1 MEREYSEVIEEL
13 RRALR
18 LGERIDE
25 SVLIEGIRYL
35 ENALSSILSRSKKHK
50 YQSQLSHLLSIR
62 ARYEKRGS
70 GLSDDEL
77 RIKWEDVKSA
87 FSCRIRTGQIVNFKH
102 KDAAAF
108 LEDAFTIF
116 VERIN
121 EALDKHSM
129 IKVNAELAAEYM
141 TLNKDGEFIFGDK
154 YFNTKNEHISQST
167 DLGEWFTSN
176 VQEPILKQM
185 EEFEEEGSG
194 WALSKILHLLVNINK
209 YNPSRV
215 GSYIPLPDTIA
226 KKEACVNVKNFDDFC
241 FKWAILAALY
251 SGKRKNKDR
260 VEQYKKFE
268 NELNF
273 SGIEFPM
280 KLKDEKHVHL
290 LMIQDRYDDED
301 SPGDDDEYIPINYH
315 YVWIKN
321 LSRLVSSQLSNHH
334 GKKYICD
341 RCLHYFHSS
350 DKLTSHEEDCSS
362 INKCKVLLPN
372 KNNNKLTF
380 MNYSKKEWVPFVI
393 YADFECVLKPVAEAR
408 AYSVHEAFS
417 CGLYLKCNFD
427 DVLSEYRCYRK
438 VNDDDMS
445 PSEWFAQNLQDI
457 ADKVLEFF
465 DNPKPMCFTS
475 VEKVKFEKAEI
486 CHICKR
492 GFTEKDIKVRDHSHF
507 TGEYRGAAH
516 SKCNINYRDV
526 RFVPV
531 IFHNLSGYDSHLF
544 IREVATGFPGRV
556 WVLPQTKERYI
567 SFVKFMEDQRLSF
580 RFIDSFKFMASS
592 LDKLAKNLKQQ
603 PTLRKVFGQDYNGA
617 QIDLLTKKG
626 VFPYEYIS
634 SLEKLQETALPPPE
648 QFYSSLTDSDIST
661 KDYEHA
667 KEVWDSFKISNL
679 GEYSDLYL
687 KTDVILLVEV
697 FENFRKTCHEAYEL
711 DPAHYYTLPG
721 YSWDAML
728 LYTQVEL
735 ELLTDV
741 DMLLFVEK
749 GIRGG
754 VSQCCSRYSEANNRY
769 MGEDYNPE
777 KEDVYL
783 MYYDI
788 NNLYGWAMAQN
799 LPYGGFEWS
808 DAKDYHALSEDSEYG
823 YILEVDLEYP
833 ESLHDSH
840 KDLPL
845 CPEHACPPGSK
856 QRKLLTTL
864 NRKHKY
870 VIHYRSLQQ
879 AVRLGV
885 RVTKVHRALK
895 FKQGPWLKSY
905 IDLNTEKRK
914 NSNNDFEKQ
923 QYKLC
928 NNAIFGKTMENVRK
942 RIDVKLVSSWDGRY
956 EAEAQISK
964 PNFHSRAIFDENL
977 VAIQLSKTTVTIDK
991 PVYVGFSILDI
1002 SKTQLYRFHYDF
1014 MRDRFGSNCKV
1025 LYTDTDSLVY
1035 EIRGQ
1040 NVYEVMKHKDNINEF
1055 DTFDYEKDNPFGM
1068 PLLRENSKK
1077 IGLMKDELCGKILRR
1092 FCGLRSKMY
1101 SVDIQ
1106 NGGVIK
1112 KIKGIKSSVV
1122 KNTITFDDYLQCLR
1136 ENTIISREQHNI
1148 RSRLH
1153 VLRSEKEKKI
1163 ALSPHDDK
1171 RYLVPGTFDTLPWGH
1186 KDIASEPPAKKPK
1199 YN

>member
-1 MEREYSEVIEEL
+1 MKHDYSEVIEEL

-18 LGERIDE
+18 SNERIDE
-25 SVLIEGIRYL
+25 AVINEGIKCL
-35 ENALSSILSRSKKHK
+35 ENTLLSRLSRSEKHK

-62 ARYEKRGS
+62 ARYEKRGL
-70 GLSDDEL
+70 GLSDDEV
-77 RIKWEDVKSA
+77 RIKWENVKSA
-87 FSCRIRTGQIVNFKH
+87 YSCRILTGQITNFTH

-108 LEDAFTIF
+108 LQDSSSLF
-116 VERIN
+116 
-121 EALDKHSM
+121 DKQ
-129 IKVNAELAAEYM
+129 IKETLA
-141 TLNKDGEFIFGDK
+141 K
-154 YFNTKNEHISQST
+154 
-167 DLGEWFTSN
+167 
-176 VQEPILKQM
+176 
-185 EEFEEEGSG
+185 
-194 WALSKILHLLVNINK
+194 
-209 YNPSRV
+209 
-215 GSYIPLPDTIA
+215 
-226 KKEACVNVKNFDDFC
+226 
-241 FKWAILAALY
+241 
-251 SGKRKNKDR
+251 
-260 VEQYKKFE
+260 
-268 NELNF
+268 
-273 SGIEFPM
+273 
-280 KLKDEKHVHL
+280 
-290 LMIQDRYDDED
+290 
-301 SPGDDDEYIPINYH
+301 
-315 YVWIKN
+315 
-321 LSRLVSSQLSNHH
+321 
-334 GKKYICD
+334 
-341 RCLHYFHSS
+341 
-350 DKLTSHEEDCSS
+350 
-362 INKCKVLLPN
+362 
-372 KNNNKLTF
+372 
-380 MNYSKKEWVPFVI
+380 
-393 YADFECVLKPVAEAR
+393 
-408 AYSVHEAFS
+408 
-417 CGLYLKCNFD
+417 
-427 DVLSEYRCYRK
+427 
-438 VNDDDMS
+438 
-445 PSEWFAQNLQDI
+445 
-457 ADKVLEFF
+457 
-465 DNPKPMCFTS
+465 
-475 VEKVKFEKAEI
+475 
-486 CHICKR
+486 
-492 GFTEKDIKVRDHSHF
+492 
-507 TGEYRGAAH
+507 
-516 SKCNINYRDV
+516 
-526 RFVPV
+526 
-531 IFHNLSGYDSHLF
+531 HLF
-544 IREVATGFPGRV
+544 IREIATGFPGRV

-567 SFVKFMEDQRLSF
+567 SFVKFMEDKRLSF

-592 LDKLAKNLKQQ
+592 LDKLASYLKQQ
-603 PTLRKVFGQDYNGA
+603 PTLRKVFCKDYDDA
-617 QIDLLTKKG
+617 QIKLLTKKG

-661 KDYEHA
+661 KDYEDA
-667 KEVWDSFKISNL
+667 KEVWGSFKISNL

-687 KTDVILLVEV
+687 KTDVLLLVEV

-711 DPAHYYTLPG
+711 DPAHYCTLPG

-788 NNLYGWAMAQN
+788 NNLYGWAMAQY
-799 LPYGGFEWS
+799 LPYGGFEWD
-808 DAKDYHALSEDSEYG
+808 DAKDYLTLPEDSEYG

-864 NRKHKY
+864 KAKHKY

-914 NSNNDFEKQ
+914 NGKNTFEKQ

-942 RIDVKLVSSWDGRY
+942 RIDVKLVSSWNGRY
-956 EAEAQISK
+956 GAEAQISK

-977 VAIQLSKTTVTIDK
+977 VAIKLSKTVVTIDK
-991 PVYVGFSILDI
+991 PMNVGFSILDI

-1014 MRDRFGSNCKV
+1014 MRDRFKSNCKV

-1055 DTFDYEKDNPFGM
+1055 DTFDYEKDNPFEM
-1068 PLLRENSKK
+1068 PLLQENSKK
-1077 IGLMKDELCGKILRR
+1077 IGLMKDELSGKILRR

-1106 NGGVIK
+1106 NGGFIK

-1153 VLRSEKEKKI
+1153 VLRSEKERKI

-1171 RYLVPGTFDTLPWGH
+1171 RYLVPGTTDTLPWGH
-1186 KDIASEPPAKKPK
+1186 KDIVAEPAAKRSRH
-1199 YN
+1199 N

>member
-18 LGERIDE
+18 LGDRIEE
-25 SVLIEGIRYL
+25 SVLNEGIRYL

-70 GLSDDEL
+70 GLSDDEV

-87 FSCRIRTGQIVNFKH
+87 FLCRIRTGQIVNFKH
-102 KDAAAF
+102 KDATAF

-116 VERIN
+116 EERIK
-121 EALDKHSM
+121 EALAEHSM
-129 IKVNAELAAEYM
+129 IKVNVELAAEYM
-141 TLNKDGEFIFGDK
+141 TVNKDGEVIFGDK
-154 YFNTKNEHISQST
+154 YFNTKNEHISRST
-167 DLGEWFTSN
+167 DLGEWFTTN
-176 VQEPILKQM
+176 VQESILKQM
-185 EEFEEEGSG
+185 EEFAEEGSG
-194 WALSKILHLLVNINK
+194 WTLSKILHLL
-209 YNPSRV
+209 
-215 GSYIPLPDTIA
+215 
-226 KKEACVNVKNFDDFC
+226 
-241 FKWAILAALY
+241 
-251 SGKRKNKDR
+251 
-260 VEQYKKFE
+260 
-268 NELNF
+268 
-273 SGIEFPM
+273 
-280 KLKDEKHVHL
+280 
-290 LMIQDRYDDED
+290 
-301 SPGDDDEYIPINYH
+301 
-315 YVWIKN
+315 
-321 LSRLVSSQLSNHH
+321 
-334 GKKYICD
+334 
-341 RCLHYFHSS
+341 
-350 DKLTSHEEDCSS
+350 
-362 INKCKVLLPN
+362 
-372 KNNNKLTF
+372 
-380 MNYSKKEWVPFVI
+380 
-393 YADFECVLKPVAEAR
+393 
-408 AYSVHEAFS
+408 
-417 CGLYLKCNFD
+417 
-427 DVLSEYRCYRK
+427 
-438 VNDDDMS
+438 
-445 PSEWFAQNLQDI
+445 
-457 ADKVLEFF
+457 
-465 DNPKPMCFTS
+465 
-475 VEKVKFEKAEI
+475 
-486 CHICKR
+486 
-492 GFTEKDIKVRDHSHF
+492 
-507 TGEYRGAAH
+507 
-516 SKCNINYRDV
+516 
-526 RFVPV
+526 
-531 IFHNLSGYDSHLF
+531 
-544 IREVATGFPGRV
+544 VATGFPGRV

-592 LDKLAKNLKQQ
+592 LDNLAKNLKQQ
-603 PTLRKVFGQDYNGA
+603 PTLRKVFGQDYDSA

-648 QFYSSLTDSDIST
+648 QFYSSLTDSDISN

-667 KEVWDSFKISNL
+667 REVWGSFKISNL

-687 KTDVILLVEV
+687 KTDVLLLVEI
-697 FENFRKTCHEAYEL
+697 FENFRKTCHDAYEL

-754 VSQCCSRYSEANNRY
+754 VSQCCSRYAEANNRY

-783 MYYDI
+783 MYYDV
-788 NNLYGWAMAQN
+788 NNLYGWAMAQY
-799 LPYGGFEWS
+799 LPYGGFEWA
-808 DAKDYHALSEDSEYG
+808 DAKDYLTLPEDSEYG

-864 NRKHKY
+864 KTKHKY

-879 AVRLGV
+879 AIRLGV
-885 RVTKVHRALK
+885 QVTKVHRALK

-956 EAEAQISK
+956 GAEAQISK

-977 VAIQLSKTTVTIDK
+977 VAIQLSKTSVTIDK

-1077 IGLMKDELCGKILRR
+1077 IGLMKDELCGK
-1092 FCGLRSKMY
+1092 
-1101 SVDIQ
+1101 
-1106 NGGVIK
+1106 N
-1112 KIKGIKSSVV
+1112 
-1122 KNTITFDDYLQCLR
+1122 KNTAA
-1136 ENTIISREQHNI
+1136 
-1148 RSRLH
+1148 
-1153 VLRSEKEKKI
+1153 VLRL
-1163 ALSPHDDK
+1163 AQ
-1171 RYLVPGTFDTLPWGH
+1171 
-1186 KDIASEPPAKKPK
+1186 
-1199 YN
+1199 

>member
-18 LGERIDE
+18 LGDRIEE
-25 SVLIEGIRYL
+25 SVLNEGIRYL

-70 GLSDDEL
+70 GLSDDEV

-87 FSCRIRTGQIVNFKH
+87 FLCRIRTGQIVNFKH
-102 KDAAAF
+102 KDATAF

-116 VERIN
+116 EERIK
-121 EALDKHSM
+121 EALAEHSM
-129 IKVNAELAAEYM
+129 IKVNVELAAEYM
-141 TLNKDGEFIFGDK
+141 TVNKDGEVIFGDK
-154 YFNTKNEHISQST
+154 YFNTKNEHISRST
-167 DLGEWFTSN
+167 DLGEWFTTN
-176 VQEPILKQM
+176 VQESILKQM
-185 EEFEEEGSG
+185 EESVSIRVHLIAREAPRDSTTTARTVLQLSHGQRYFYQRLRGCEGS
-194 WALSKILHLLVNINK
+194 
-209 YNPSRV
+209 
-215 GSYIPLPDTIA
+215 
-226 KKEACVNVKNFDDFC
+226 
-241 FKWAILAALY
+241 
-251 SGKRKNKDR
+251 
-260 VEQYKKFE
+260 
-268 NELNF
+268 
-273 SGIEFPM
+273 
-280 KLKDEKHVHL
+280 
-290 LMIQDRYDDED
+290 
-301 SPGDDDEYIPINYH
+301 
-315 YVWIKN
+315 VW
-321 LSRLVSSQLSNHH
+321 
-334 GKKYICD
+334 G
-341 RCLHYFHSS
+341 
-350 DKLTSHEEDCSS
+350 
-362 INKCKVLLPN
+362 
-372 KNNNKLTF
+372 
-380 MNYSKKEWVPFVI
+380 
-393 YADFECVLKPVAEAR
+393 
-408 AYSVHEAFS
+408 
-417 CGLYLKCNFD
+417 
-427 DVLSEYRCYRK
+427 
-438 VNDDDMS
+438 
-445 PSEWFAQNLQDI
+445 
-457 ADKVLEFF
+457 
-465 DNPKPMCFTS
+465 
-475 VEKVKFEKAEI
+475 
-486 CHICKR
+486 
-492 GFTEKDIKVRDHSHF
+492 
-507 TGEYRGAAH
+507 
-516 SKCNINYRDV
+516 
-526 RFVPV
+526 
-531 IFHNLSGYDSHLF
+531 
-544 IREVATGFPGRV
+544 
-556 WVLPQTKERYI
+556 
-567 SFVKFMEDQRLSF
+567 
-580 RFIDSFKFMASS
+580 
-592 LDKLAKNLKQQ
+592 
-603 PTLRKVFGQDYNGA
+603 
-617 QIDLLTKKG
+617 
-626 VFPYEYIS
+626 
-634 SLEKLQETALPPPE
+634 
-648 QFYSSLTDSDIST
+648 
-661 KDYEHA
+661 
-667 KEVWDSFKISNL
+667 SFKISNL

-687 KTDVILLVEV
+687 KTDVLLLVEI

-735 ELLTDV
+735 ELLTDI

-754 VSQCCSRYSEANNRY
+754 VSQCCSRFAEANNKY

-783 MYYDI
+783 MYYDV
-788 NNLYGWAMAQN
+788 NNLYGWAMAQY
-799 LPYGGFEWS
+799 LPYGGFEWA
-808 DAKDYHALSEDSEYG
+808 DAKDYLTLPEDSEYG

-864 NRKHKY
+864 KAKHKY

-879 AVRLGV
+879 AIRLGV
-885 RVTKVHRALK
+885 QVTKVHRALK

-956 EAEAQISK
+956 GAEAQISK

-977 VAIQLSKTTVTIDK
+977 VAIQLSKTSVTIDK

-1002 SKTQLYRFHYDF
+1002 SKTRLYRFHYDF

-1122 KNTITFDDYLQCLR
+1122 KNTITFDDYLQCLQ
-1136 ENTIISREQHNI
+1136 ENAIISREQHNI

-1153 VLRSEKEKKI
+1153 VLRSEKERKI

-1171 RYLVPGTFDTLPWGH
+1171 RYLVPGTVDTLPWGH
-1186 KDIASEPPAKKPK
+1186 KDIANEPPAKKPK

>member
-1 MEREYSEVIEEL
+1 LACVPKKLYDVYRACEQLAVAPHHPPHPHRRPERAIGETKKQPRDPPERVTTSERKMMMMNDENSEIKKLIESPQKIDARNHLNFWSATFRCPPNSMSISRATATCKQSFIDDSLSKSHLPSVESFFFIMEREYSEVIEEL

-18 LGERIDE
+18 LGDRIEE
-25 SVLIEGIRYL
+25 SVLNEGIRYL

-70 GLSDDEL
+70 GLSDDEV

-87 FSCRIRTGQIVNFKH
+87 FLCRIRTGQIVNFKH
-102 KDAAAF
+102 KDATAF

-116 VERIN
+116 EERIK
-121 EALDKHSM
+121 EALAKHSM
-129 IKVNAELAAEYM
+129 IKVNVELAAEYM
-141 TLNKDGEFIFGDK
+141 TLNKDGEVIF
-154 YFNTKNEHISQST
+154 
-167 DLGEWFTSN
+167 
-176 VQEPILKQM
+176 
-185 EEFEEEGSG
+185 
-194 WALSKILHLLVNINK
+194 
-209 YNPSRV
+209 
-215 GSYIPLPDTIA
+215 
-226 KKEACVNVKNFDDFC
+226 
-241 FKWAILAALY
+241 
-251 SGKRKNKDR
+251 
-260 VEQYKKFE
+260 
-268 NELNF
+268 
-273 SGIEFPM
+273 
-280 KLKDEKHVHL
+280 
-290 LMIQDRYDDED
+290 DRYDDED
-301 SPGDDDEYIPINYH
+301 SPGDDDYTPIEYH
-315 YVWIKN
+315 YVWISD
-321 LSRLVSSQLSNHH
+321 LSRLVSSQLSNNEH
-334 GKKYICD
+334 KKYICD
-341 RCLHYFHSS
+341 RCLHYFHTS
-350 DKLTSHEEDCSS
+350 DKFASHEEDCSR

-372 KNNNKLTF
+372 EKNNKLTF
-380 MNYSKKEWVPFVI
+380 TNYSKKEWVPFVI
-393 YADFECVLKPVAEAR
+393 YADFECVLKPVTEAR

-427 DVLSEYRCYRK
+427 DELSEYRCYRK

-445 PSEWFAQNLQDI
+445 PSEWLSQNLQDI

-475 VEKVKFEKAEI
+475 VEKVKFEKADI

-492 GFTEKDIKVRDHSHF
+492 GFTENDVKVRDHSHF

-580 RFIDSFKFMASS
+580 RFIDSFKFMSSS
-592 LDKLAKNLKQQ
+592 LDNLAKNLKQQ
-603 PTLRKVFGQDYNGA
+603 PTLRKVFGQDYDSA

-661 KDYEHA
+661 KDYEDA
-667 KEVWDSFKISNL
+667 KEVWGSFKISNL

-687 KTDVILLVEV
+687 KTDVLLLIQH
-697 FENFRKTCHEAYEL
+697 TII
-711 DPAHYYTLPG
+711 HYPG

-754 VSQCCSRYSEANNRY
+754 VSQCCSRYAEANNRY

-783 MYYDI
+783 MYYDL
-788 NNLYGWAMAQN
+788 NNLYGWAMAQY
-799 LPYGGFEWS
+799 LPYGGFEWA
-808 DAKDYHALSEDSEYG
+808 DAKDYLILPEDSEYG

-864 NRKHKY
+864 KAKHKY

-879 AVRLGV
+879 AIQLGV
-885 RVTKVHRALK
+885 QVTKVHRALK

-905 IDLNTEKRK
+905 IDLNTKKRK

-956 EAEAQISK
+956 GAEAQISK

-977 VAIQLSKTTVTIDK
+977 VAIQLSKTSVTIDK

-1014 MRDRFGSNCKV
+1014 MRDRFGSSCKV

-1153 VLRSEKEKKI
+1153 VLRSEKERKI
-1163 ALSPHDDK
+1163 ALSPS
-1171 RYLVPGTFDTLPWGH
+1171 RRQTLSSTGDRRH
-1186 KDIASEPPAKKPK
+1186 SAVGSQRHRERASSQEAKV
-1199 YN
+1199 

>member
-1 MEREYSEVIEEL
+1 MKHDYSEVIEEL

-18 LGERIDE
+18 SGECIDE
-25 SVLIEGIRYL
+25 AVINEGIRYL

-70 GLSDDEL
+70 GLSDDEV

-102 KDAAAF
+102 KDATAF

-116 VERIN
+116 EERIK
-121 EALDKHSM
+121 ETLAKHSM
-129 IKVNAELAAEYM
+129 IKVNVELAAEYM
-141 TLNKDGEFIFGDK
+141 TLNKDGEVIFGDK

-167 DLGEWFTSN
+167 DLGEWFTTN
-176 VQEPILKQM
+176 VQESILKQM
-185 EEFEEEGSG
+185 EEFAEEGSG
-194 WALSKILHLLVNINK
+194 WTLSKILHLLI
-209 YNPSRV
+209 
-215 GSYIPLPDTIA
+215 
-226 KKEACVNVKNFDDFC
+226 
-241 FKWAILAALY
+241 
-251 SGKRKNKDR
+251 
-260 VEQYKKFE
+260 
-268 NELNF
+268 
-273 SGIEFPM
+273 
-280 KLKDEKHVHL
+280 
-290 LMIQDRYDDED
+290 
-301 SPGDDDEYIPINYH
+301 
-315 YVWIKN
+315 
-321 LSRLVSSQLSNHH
+321 
-334 GKKYICD
+334 
-341 RCLHYFHSS
+341 
-350 DKLTSHEEDCSS
+350 
-362 INKCKVLLPN
+362 
-372 KNNNKLTF
+372 
-380 MNYSKKEWVPFVI
+380 
-393 YADFECVLKPVAEAR
+393 
-408 AYSVHEAFS
+408 
-417 CGLYLKCNFD
+417 
-427 DVLSEYRCYRK
+427 
-438 VNDDDMS
+438 
-445 PSEWFAQNLQDI
+445 
-457 ADKVLEFF
+457 
-465 DNPKPMCFTS
+465 
-475 VEKVKFEKAEI
+475 
-486 CHICKR
+486 
-492 GFTEKDIKVRDHSHF
+492 
-507 TGEYRGAAH
+507 
-516 SKCNINYRDV
+516 
-526 RFVPV
+526 
-531 IFHNLSGYDSHLF
+531 
-544 IREVATGFPGRV
+544 ATGFPGRV

-592 LDKLAKNLKQQ
+592 LDKLASYLKQQ
-603 PTLRKVFGQDYNGA
+603 PTLRKVFGQDYDDA

-661 KDYEHA
+661 KRYDDA
-667 KEVWDSFKISNL
+667 KQVWDSFKISNL

-687 KTDVILLVEV
+687 KTDVLLLVEV

-754 VSQCCSRYSEANNRY
+754 VSQCCSRFSEANNRY

-783 MYYDI
+783 MYYDV
-788 NNLYGWAMAQN
+788 NNLYGWAMAQY
-799 LPYGGFEWS
+799 LPYGGFEWD
-808 DAKDYHALSEDSEYG
+808 DAKDYLTLPEDSEYG

-864 NRKHKY
+864 KAKHKY

-879 AVRLGV
+879 AVRLGIQ
-885 RVTKVHRALK
+885 VTKVHRALK

-914 NSNNDFEKQ
+914 NSKNDFEKQ

-942 RIDVKLVSSWDGRY
+942 RIDVKLVSGWDGRY
-956 EAEAQISK
+956 GAEAQISK

-977 VAIQLSKTTVTIDK
+977 VAIQLSKTVVTIDK
-991 PVYVGFSILDI
+991 PV
-1002 SKTQLYRFHYDF
+1002 K
-1014 MRDRFGSNCKV
+1014 
-1025 LYTDTDSLVY
+1025 
-1035 EIRGQ
+1035 
-1040 NVYEVMKHKDNINEF
+1040 
-1055 DTFDYEKDNPFGM
+1055 
-1068 PLLRENSKK
+1068 NSKK
-1077 IGLMKDELCGKILRR
+1077 IGLMKDELCGKILRQ

-1106 NGGVIK
+1106 NGGFIIK

-1153 VLRSEKEKKI
+1153 VLRSEKERKI
-1163 ALSPHDDK
+1163 ALSP
-1171 RYLVPGTFDTLPWGH
+1171 LTTTN
-1186 KDIASEPPAKKPK
+1186 AT
-1199 YN
+1199 